1 LAEISFDPKIGEM
14 DVHEIPGVDQPPA
27 NNKKRKDLTCE
38 ETRQIVRLLLL
49 EGKEGPL
56 GPLGEQRNP
65 KLKHGALAKV
75 AGVFG
80 VVSSTASRIWKKA
93 LNNSFRASP
102 KKKGRV
108 GLAVK
113 WDREELRQAILLV
126 PTHRRKTIRKL
137 ASALGMAK
145 STLHVMKQC
154 KIDCAIVP
162 HSNAIKPHLTEENL
176 MTRLMYAGEHVDNTT
191 GYYYSLYLTIHVDEK
206 WFFIS
211 EENLHMYL
219 VPGEKAPNRKCR
231 HKSHVIKV
239 MFLAALAKP
248 RYDAAGKCTFDG
260 KIGMW
265 PFIKQVE
272 AQRDSVNRPAGTI
285 ETKCVTVTKANS

>member
-27 NNKKRKDLTCE
+27 NNRKRKDLTCE

-102 KKKGRV
+102 KKKS
-108 GLAVK
+108 
-113 WDREELRQAILLV
+113 RQAILLV

-154 KIDCAIVP
+154 KIDCAIGRNV
-162 HSNAIKPHLTEENL
+162 
-176 MTRLMYAGEHVDNTT
+176 YV
-191 GYYYSLYLTIHVDEK
+191 
-206 WFFIS
+206 
-211 EENLHMYL
+211 
-219 VPGEKAPNRKCR
+219 
-231 HKSHVIKV
+231 
-239 MFLAALAKP
+239 
-248 RYDAAGKCTFDG
+248 
-260 KIGMW
+260 
-265 PFIKQVE
+265 
-272 AQRDSVNRPAGTI
+272 
-285 ETKCVTVTKANS
+285 